1 MADSELEEIRKAR
14 LAELQQQAG
23 RSEGPSQ
30 EEQRQQQEGTYA
42 IDSNLLRSS
51 EWCHLNTFSLR
62 ANTDSV

>member
-30 EEQRQQQEGTYA
+30 EEQRQ
-42 IDSNLLRSS
+42 
-51 EWCHLNTFSLR
+51 
-62 ANTDSV
+62 